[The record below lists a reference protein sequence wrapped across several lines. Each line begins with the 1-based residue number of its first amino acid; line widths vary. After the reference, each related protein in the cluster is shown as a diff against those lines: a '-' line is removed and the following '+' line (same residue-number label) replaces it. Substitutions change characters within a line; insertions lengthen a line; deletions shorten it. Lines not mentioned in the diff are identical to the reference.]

1 MTCNRPGNEHDF
13 VGLGVELSDSSA
25 DGGSDNDGP
34 STDPGCASSGVPTGM
49 ILTAL
54 SHCED
59 NPCSVWRSLCAEG
72 SKFDWLVEQCVQK
85 NSIIE
90 LSKIGVAGDV
100 NASYGA
106 LEVITRYSKMKKWD
120 RKVVFLVPTVP
131 QVRQIYAAALQ
142 FGALGVLHVIGNAG
156 VDTWENIEWERHLY
170 GHDLL
175 VTTPQLFHDTLE
187 AHFSRSDVVW
197 RHGAVRVPTLHW
209 EPPIRQINVYSL

>member
-25 DGGSDNDGP
+25 DGGSDSDGP
-34 STDPGCASSGVPTGM
+34 STDPEGASSDVPTGFS
-49 ILTAL
+49 LTAS

-59 NPCSVWRSLCAEG
+59 NPCSVWLSLCAEG